1 MEEKKRNKKPLK
13 PFSGLLAEMA
23 KYGDD
28 QNSIA
33 DLLGLGS
40 SAVSRRFSGE
50 VEWSIGEV
58 DIICYYYGKSYY
70 ELFTNGEG

>member
-1 MEEKKRNKKPLK
+1 MEEKKRNEKPLK
-13 PFSGLLAEMA
+13 LFSGLLAEMA

-50 VEWSIGEV
+50 VDWSISEI
-58 DIICYYYGKSYY
+58 DTICYYYGKSYY
-70 ELFTNGEG
+70 ELFANGEG